1 MKYLSKYFFVIP
13 ILFLVIELIY
23 LLGFSLKPRISPY
36 SDNNRYL
43 TDLVDTL
50 RLSGLNYQQLNLFDH
65 RHEVEVVIVDKP
77 THSFKTIISTQLPPL
92 SQVAALQKLIKIANI
107 EGRELSFVDLSSRRP
122 YATF

>member
-1 MKYLSKYFFVIP
+1 MKYLSKYFFIIP

-23 LLGFSLKPRISPY
+23 FISFAAKPKINPY

-43 TDLVDTL
+43 TDLVNTL
-50 RLSGLNYQQLNLFDH
+50 RLSGLEYQQLNLFDH
-65 RHEVEVVIVDKP
+65 RQEVEIVIIDRKD
-77 THSFKTIISTQLPPL
+77 HSFKTIISTKKAPL